1 MGLAAFY
8 ILKPAPDDTDE
19 LDLLDLPG
27 RTASPPPAIPEGP
40 LNPDTQLGMFDLP
53 LVIQDRVFGA
63 DNQLIFNPFDF
74 DGLLGDTFLVNGVI
88 QPFFQVQPRKYRLRF
103 LNGSNARVYQLAFSM
118 SDSQALSPLPSIQV
132 GSDGGLLPK
141 AVRRDSFL
149 IAMAER
155 IEVVFDFAPFR
166 RKGGLGQVFLVNC
179 MQQTSGRG
187 PDGVTPEAC
196 TPLVRFD
203 VQDMD
208 VTDPVV
214 LKDGDQLLPL
224 RDDKGRDIDEII
236 LPQER
241 ATAVTREFKFER
253 SHGGWVINGEFFQGH
268 IVSRDGQGNFV
279 RPKLE
284 SVEIWRLE
292 NSSGGWVHPIHLHME
307 EFQLLDRNGNP
318 PLPEEAGLKDVFY
331 LGQGESVRVF
341 TRFRHQPSHWRNN
354 GGEDNDGMYV
364 FHCHNLEHEDMHMMG
379 NFEVLP

>member
-1 MGLAAFY
+1 M
-8 ILKPAPDDTDE
+8 
-19 LDLLDLPG
+19 
-27 RTASPPPAIPEGP
+27 
-40 LNPDTQLGMFDLP
+40 
-53 LVIQDRVFGA
+53 
-63 DNQLIFNPFDF
+63 
-74 DGLLGDTFLVNGVI
+74 
-88 QPFFQVQPRKYRLRF
+88 
-103 LNGSNARVYQLAFSM
+103 
-118 SDSQALSPLPSIQV
+118 
-132 GSDGGLLPK
+132 
-141 AVRRDSFL
+141 
-149 IAMAER
+149 
-155 IEVVFDFAPFR
+155 
-166 RKGGLGQVFLVNC
+166 
-179 MQQTSGRG
+179 
-187 PDGVTPEAC
+187 
-196 TPLVRFD
+196 RFD
-203 VQDMD
+203 VQDID

-214 LKDGDQLLPL
+214 VNDGDQLLPL

-268 IVSRDGQGNFV
+268 IVSQDGQGNFV
-279 RPKLE
+279 RPKLD

-307 EFQLLDRNGNP
+307 EFQILDRNGNP